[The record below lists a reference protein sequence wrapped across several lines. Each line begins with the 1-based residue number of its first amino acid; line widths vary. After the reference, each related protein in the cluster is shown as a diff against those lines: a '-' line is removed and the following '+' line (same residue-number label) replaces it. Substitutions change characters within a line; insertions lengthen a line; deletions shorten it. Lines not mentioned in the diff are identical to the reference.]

1 MRTMSNHG
9 HISNVCR
16 LVHERTDLEP
26 RQPSSYSDRVR
37 DASNAYLFDG
47 EAMRSHFVS
56 KFSNNQR
63 AQRFL
68 AAATPD
74 RA

>member
-16 LVHERTDLEP
+16 LVHERTDLGTV
-26 RQPSSYSDRVR
+26 SHFSYSDRVR

-47 EAMRSHFVS
+47 EAIGRHFVS
-56 KFSNNQR
+56 NSRTIN
-63 AQRFL
+63 AHS
-68 AAATPD
+68 D
-74 RA
+74 S